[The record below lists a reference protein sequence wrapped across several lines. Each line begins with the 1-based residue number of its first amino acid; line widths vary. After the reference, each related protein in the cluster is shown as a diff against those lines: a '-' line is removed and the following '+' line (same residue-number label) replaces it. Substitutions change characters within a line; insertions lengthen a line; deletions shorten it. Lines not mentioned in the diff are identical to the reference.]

1 MCRNSKQRAGTFFTK
16 RNTLLCFVFLY
27 NFCIEGK
34 GLKNRHNFLPDK
46 KHIIIN
52 PVPRGFYSGI
62 RTAPRNVS
70 KKTKTSR
77 NETDIF
83 MSFEINCKY
92 KFPQNVP
99 RTPIYESI
107 SSSRSNCF
115 WHPCRCH
122 KQNHKFWIFCFIECL
137 TAKNTVLP
145 PNFLWKGTVMR
156 KLCLSTKFPRQE
168 TRWNYVVFCS
178 VWYH

>member
-1 MCRNSKQRAGTFFTK
+1 MYRGERSKEQAQLFARQKAHYHQSSPQRVLFWYKDSTK
-16 RNTLLCFVFLY
+16 ER
-27 NFCIEGK
+27 I
-34 GLKNRHNFLPDK
+34 
-46 KHIIIN
+46 
-52 PVPRGFYSGI
+52 
-62 RTAPRNVS
+62 

-92 KFPQNVP
+92 KFPQSVP

-168 TRWNYVVFCS
+168 TRWNYVIFCS

>member
-1 MCRNSKQRAGTFFTK
+1 MYRGERSKEQAQLFARQKAHYHQSSPQRVLFWYKDSTK
-16 RNTLLCFVFLY
+16 ER
-27 NFCIEGK
+27 I
-34 GLKNRHNFLPDK
+34 
-46 KHIIIN
+46 
-52 PVPRGFYSGI
+52 
-62 RTAPRNVS
+62 